1 MLILAYSLSIFLMIA
16 LPLALAVALR
26 RVSRPVWLLFS
37 VGSLTFILS
46 QAVHLPVNDW
56 LADIGFLPK
65 GSVGE
70 LPLWR
75 TAITLGLTAGL
86 CEELARTAGYA
97 LIQWLKPLWMRM
109 QDSLMLGLGH
119 GGIESMIFGGVL
131 TAAGFSSLLSMREV
145 DLNTLSLNPEQLAAL
160 KLQLEL
166 FTASPLNAILPLI
179 ERLLALSIQ
188 LVFSLLIWRAF
199 ARGRLSRDWYYIPL
213 AILYHAAVD
222 AGAVWTAQN
231 SSSNYALRMLILALS
246 LLPGWAWGFWLV
258 RREWEPRATLQGKLE
273 RQIEDSSIWAE
284 LSVFW
289 VALIKELRQLWRTRR
304 LLVMGAVF
312 LVFGMGSPLIAKF
325 TPLALSSIEGIEM
338 FAELIPEPTAG
349 DAMGQYIKNL
359 SQFGFIL
366 AVLMA
371 MGVVVGEKER
381 GVAAMIIS
389 KPMPRWAFVSSKL
402 AAQAVMYL
410 VGFLL
415 AGAGAYYYTLFLFE
429 PLAFGDYALLNGLM
443 FLWLIVFVAL
453 SVLGSTLAGSTVGA
467 GGIGLGLSVALLLA
481 GALPGFGA
489 LLPGGL
495 MGWASQLG
503 QRAAGVAASLPGSAS
518 VSGEVMANGGAAA
531 SALVIILMSLV
542 LAIGIF
548 EQQEL

>member
-1 MLILAYSLSIFLMIA
+1 MLIMAYSLSIFLMIT
-16 LPLALAVALR
+16 LPLALAAGLR

-46 QAVHLPVNDW
+46 QAVHLPLNDW

-65 GSVGE
+65 SSVDE

-75 TAITLGLTAGL
+75 TAVTLGLTAGL
-86 CEELARTAGYA
+86 CEELARAAGYA
-97 LIQWLKPLWMRM
+97 LIKKLKPIWMRW

-131 TAAGFSSLLSMREV
+131 TAAGFSSLLSMREI
-145 DLNTLSLNPEQLAAL
+145 DPNTLGLNTEQLAAL

-166 FTASPLNAILPLI
+166 FTASPWNAILPLI
-179 ERLLALSIQ
+179 ERTLAISIHV
-188 LVFSLLIWRAF
+188 VFSLLVWRAF
-199 ARGRLSRDWYYIPL
+199 ARGKLSRDWYYIPL
-213 AILYHAAVD
+213 AVLYHAAVD
-222 AGAVWTAQN
+222 AAVVWTAET
-231 SSSNYALRMLILALS
+231 SSANYVLMMLIFTS
-246 LLPGWAWGFWLV
+246 TLLPGWAWALWLLRKERV
-258 RREWEPRATLQGKLE
+258 LRAAIKRERE
-273 RQIEDSSIWAE
+273 RQVGDSSIWAE

-289 VALIKELRQLWRTRR
+289 AASIKELRQLWRTKR

-312 LVFGMGSPLIAKF
+312 LIFGMGSPVIAKF
-325 TPLALSSIEGIEM
+325 TPLAFRSIEGMEM
-338 FAELIPEPTAG
+338 FAEMIPEPTAG

-359 SQFGFIL
+359 AQFGFIL

-402 AAQAVMYL
+402 AAQGVMYL
-410 VGFLL
+410 TGFIL
-415 AGAGAYYYTLFLFE
+415 AGTGAYYYTLFLFE
-429 PLAFGDYALLNGLM
+429 PLALGDYALLNGLLY
-443 FLWLIVFVAL
+443 LWLMVFVAL
-453 SVLGSTLAGSTVGA
+453 SVLGSTLAGSTVSA
-467 GGIGLGLSVALLLA
+467 GGIGLGLAVALLLA
-481 GALPGFGA
+481 SALPRYDA

-495 MGWASQLG
+495 MSWANQLG

-518 VSGEVMANGGAAA
+518 ANAEVMANGGAAA

-542 LAIGIF
+542 LAIGVF